1 MQENVHTHTLTF
13 VFPNTHDGIR
23 YRVIESHNVR
33 FVNLQGQFYS
43 AASSMVFEVH
53 DGGAVSAPAG
63 DWPSVWFRTPDL

>member
-1 MQENVHTHTLTF
+1 MLTLTF

-23 YRVIESHNVR
+23 YRVIESDNVR

-43 AASSMVFEVH
+43 AASSMEFEVH

-63 DWPSVWFRTPDL
+63 RVVSHARFMKARARC